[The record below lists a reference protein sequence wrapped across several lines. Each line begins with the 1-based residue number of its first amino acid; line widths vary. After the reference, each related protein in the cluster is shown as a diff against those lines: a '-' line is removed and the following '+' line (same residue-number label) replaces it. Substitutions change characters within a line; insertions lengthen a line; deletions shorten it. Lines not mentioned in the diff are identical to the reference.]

1 VLQDFKDCFP
11 PELPSGLPPDRGVGH
26 TIALEPG
33 SRPVHRAMYR
43 LSPAERVEVKSTV
56 EALLSKGLIEP
67 TSSPFG
73 SPILFVAKKDG
84 SLRMVID
91 YRALNR
97 LTIRNRTPLPRIDDL
112 FDRVQGA
119 TVFTSSD
126 LTSGYH
132 QILITDDRAKT
143 VFLTPSGSYQFKVLP
158 FGLTSAPATF
168 QVVLNRTLKGL
179 EHFCVVYMDDIL
191 IFSKDPN
198 MHAKHLRLVLD
209 RLRAS

>member
-1 VLQDFKDCFP
+1 MFVVLVTDTSSNGPCLASVTPNISTHIDDLTPAIRKVLQDFKDCFP
-11 PELPSGLPPDRGVGH
+11 PELPSRLPPDRGVGH
-26 TIALEPG
+26 TIPLELG

-56 EALLSKGLIEP
+56 EALLSKEP
-67 TSSPFG
+67 SSSPFG

-119 TVFTSSD
+119 AVFTSLD

-132 QILITDDRAKT
+132 QILITKDDRAKT
-143 VFLTPSGSYQFKVLP
+143 AFLVAIS
-158 FGLTSAPATF
+158 
-168 QVVLNRTLKGL
+168 
-179 EHFCVVYMDDIL
+179 
-191 IFSKDPN
+191 SKSC
-198 MHAKHLRLVLD
+198 LLV
-209 RLRAS
+209 

>member
-1 VLQDFKDCFP
+1 MGLALPSISTHTDDLTLAIRKVLQDFKDCFP
-11 PELPSGLPPDRGVGH
+11 PALPSRLPPDRGVGH

-43 LSPAERVEVKSTV
+43 LSPAERVELKSTV

-67 TSSPFG
+67 SSSPFG
-73 SPILFVAKKDG
+73 SPILFAAKKDG

-119 TVFTSSD
+119 SVFTNLD

-132 QILITDDRAKT
+132 QILITEDDRAKT
-143 VFLTPSGSYQFKVLP
+143 AFLFW
-158 FGLTSAPATF
+158 
-168 QVVLNRTLKGL
+168 
-179 EHFCVVYMDDIL
+179 
-191 IFSKDPN
+191 
-198 MHAKHLRLVLD
+198 
-209 RLRAS
+209 